1 MTFQTLLRRD
11 SPALGY
17 GFAFTFGSSVGQ
29 TFFISLFIPGI
40 ALAVS
45 LSEARLAAFY
55 GVATVASAVALPW
68 FGRLI
73 DRADIAR
80 YGLMTGAALAVGCWL
95 MAAAINPWMVLT
107 AMFVLRLAGQG
118 LMSHVGLTGVA
129 RYFDR
134 DRGKALSLTGLGHAA
149 GEGVLPILIVTAIAV
164 VGWRMTY
171 GVAGAVVGLLLVPLA
186 TGLILNNPAF
196 RKAPGA
202 EGPRVGRQ
210 PNPLLRSGAFWA
222 HLPLLLLAPLTVTAL
237 VFHQGLI
244 AQAKGLDLTVFAAAF
259 VAFALVQIPTSLI
272 VGPVIDRI
280 GSRAPLLLHLAPLA
294 AGAALL
300 ATFDD
305 VWAVW
310 VFLALMGVTNAAGAI
325 LRTAIV
331 AEWVAPARMGEA
343 RSFLTA
349 LMVLSTAIGPALYG
363 VLMEAGVSIP
373 GLLWLAAASTVAAL
387 APALIY
393 GLVVRGR

>member
-1 MTFQTLLRRD
+1 MTFRTLLRRD
-11 SPALGY
+11 GPVLGY

-40 ALAVS
+40 AVAVS
-45 LSEARLAAFY
+45 MSETRLAAFY
-55 GVATVASAVALPW
+55 GLATVASAMALPW

-95 MAAAINPWMVLT
+95 MAAAINPWMVLA

-149 GEGVLPILIVTAIAV
+149 GEGVLPILMVTAIAV
-164 VGWRMTY
+164 LGWRMTY
-171 GVAGAVVGLLLVPLA
+171 GVAGAVVGLVLVPLA
-186 TGLILNNPAF
+186 TWLILNNPAF
-196 RKAPGA
+196 RRAKGA
-202 EGPRVGRQ
+202 EGASGVRQ

-222 HLPLLLLAPLTVTAL
+222 HLPLLLLSPLTVTAL
-237 VFHQGLI
+237 IFHQGLI
-244 AQAKGLDLTVFAAAF
+244 AQSKGLELTVFAAAF
-259 VAFALVQIPTSLI
+259 AAFALVQIPTSLI
-272 VGPVIDRI
+272 VGPVVDRI
-280 GSRAPLLLHLAPLA
+280 GSRGPLLLHLAPLA
-294 AGAALL
+294 VGAGLL
-300 ATFDD
+300 AAFKGA
-305 VWAVW
+305 WAVW
-310 VFLALMGVTNAAGAI
+310 AFLALMGVTNAAGAI

-331 AEWVAPARMGEA
+331 AEWVVPARMGEA

-363 VLMEAGVSIP
+363 VLMEAGVSVP
-373 GLLWLAAASTVAAL
+373 GLLWLAAASTLAAL
-387 APALIY
+387 APGVIY
-393 GLVVRGR
+393 GLAVRER